1 MIPVNDI
8 GYLPTD
14 WNDQSRL
21 GEQLHRLLTLLF
33 PLNRSLT
40 GDGVRQT
47 LALFREHCLP
57 ELQIHEVAS
66 GSQFFDWTVPDEW
79 NVRAA
84 YIIGPDGKKVVDF
97 NDNNL
102 HLVGYS
108 EPVRCTLSLAELQAH
123 LYSLPE
129 LPDAIPYITS
139 YYQRRWGFCLPHKV
153 REALPEGHYEVVID
167 ATLQPGSL
175 TYAEWVLPGES
186 EQEVLLSSYICHP
199 SMANNE
205 LSGPGVGVFLMAWLA
220 SLPKRRYSYRL
231 MLVPETL
238 GAIVYLSRHLDHLK
252 RHTVAGF
259 NLTCMGDERCYS
271 FLPSRQENSLADRI
285 ARHVL
290 GHTDPDYR
298 IYSYLDRGSNE
309 RQLCAPG
316 IDLPITTMMRSK
328 YGCYVEYHTSLDD
341 LSLVTPAGLAGSF
354 LALCRAIECLEW
366 NECYQV
372 TVLGEPQLGKRG
384 LYPNLSTRDS
394 GVQVRDMMNL
404 LAYSDGQLTL
414 FEIAEII
421 GVPFW
426 RVAPLARSLVDAGLL
441 RRHSSVSDDEHCK
454 MQ

>member
-1 MIPVNDI
+1 MIPKHNS

-14 WNDQSRL
+14 WDDQAQI

-66 GSQFFDWTVPDEW
+66 GSTFFDWTVPDEW
-79 NVRAA
+79 NVREA
-84 YIIGPDGKKVVDF
+84 YIIGPDGRKVVDF
-97 NDNNL
+97 NDSNL

-108 EPVRCTLSLAELQAH
+108 EPVHCTLSLAELQPH

-129 LPDAIPYITS
+129 LPDAIPYVTS

-153 REALPEGHYEVVID
+153 REALPEGDYEVVID
-167 ATLQPGSL
+167 ASLQPGSL
-175 TYAEWVLPGES
+175 TYAEWVLPGDS
-186 EQEVLLSSYICHP
+186 EQEILLSSYVCHP

-205 LSGPGVGVFLMAWLA
+205 LSGPCVGVFLMAWLA

-238 GAIVYLSRHLDHLK
+238 GAIVYLSRHLEHLK
-252 RHTVAGF
+252 RYTLAGF

-271 FLPSRQENSLADRI
+271 FLPSRQGNSLADRI
-285 ARHVL
+285 GHHVL
-290 GHTDPDYR
+290 SHMAPDYMK
-298 IYSYLDRGSNE
+298 YSYLDRGSNE

-316 IDLPITTMMRSK
+316 IDLPVTTIMRSK
-328 YGCYVEYHTSLDD
+328 YGCYAEYHTSLDD
-341 LSLVTPAGLAGSF
+341 LSLVTPTGLAGSF
-354 LALCRAIECLEW
+354 LALRRAIECLELDQ
-366 NECYQV
+366 CYEV

-384 LYPNLSTRDS
+384 LYPNLSTRGS
-394 GVQVRDMMNL
+394 GEHIRDMMNL
-404 LAYSDGQLTL
+404 LAYSDGHLTL
-414 FEIAEII
+414 FEISEII
-421 GVPFW
+421 NAPFW
-426 RVAPLARSLVDAGLL
+426 RVEPLARLLLEAGVLC
-441 RRHSSVSDDEHCK
+441 RHNPITDNVLTE
-454 MQ
+454 